1 MEANPEDVV
10 DGTPL
15 QPPTVEGVLKVV
27 VGGGTGGGQVVVGGG
42 NSGGGTGGGTGGG
55 SPEKEAPPPKKET
68 KEGITEELS
77 LAELIEMKRK
87 IQYHDPDVLP
97 MDRGGVIM
105 VPIFH
110 ITYAAI

>member
-1 MEANPEDVV
+1 MGTLEGEGPSPTEESPTMVDSSTTSPTTEEESMEANPEDVV

-55 SPEKEAPPPKKET
+55 
-68 KEGITEELS
+68 
-77 LAELIEMKRK
+77 
-87 IQYHDPDVLP
+87 
-97 MDRGGVIM
+97 
-105 VPIFH
+105 
-110 ITYAAI
+110 